1 MATPVN
7 VINLS
12 GEYGG
17 LYIGDTNAHAGNW
30 MSYLALTDTVLAS
43 ATACN
48 VTGLPASGA
57 TIKAGVLVS
66 GVFTSI
72 TLTSGTGIAYKR
84 KS

>member
-1 MATPVN
+1 
-7 VINLS
+7 
-12 GEYGG
+12 
-17 LYIGDTNAHAGNW
+17 